1 MHVVS
6 VYFILEHVLYF
17 QTTCFPVRWLT
28 LFTDDHLWT
37 VQSIKNFIACSIICS
52 ISFFRGHFSGG
63 KIVEFS
69 NFWKFFRTMAEMWKH
84 SNLEKKRPIE
94 IFRATKKFSAQLK
107 MVTIFVENDDRVFE
121 DSRLWTTSYFRTKPS
136 KNFPYDF
143 NTVWLF
149 TALCCALPL
158 ITSKR

>member
-17 QTTCFPVRWLT
+17 QTTCFPVTCLT
-28 LFTDDHLWT
+28 LLIDDHLWT

-52 ISFFRGHFSGG
+52 ISFFENTFRAEKLSISQIFG
-63 KIVEFS
+63 
-69 NFWKFFRTMAEMWKH
+69 NFFERWRKCENIRI
-84 SNLEKKRPIE
+84 SKKCQIE
-94 IFRATKKFSAQLK
+94 IFGATKNFSAQLK
-107 MVTIFVENDDRVFE
+107 MITIFFENDDQG
-121 DSRLWTTSYFRTKPS
+121 SRDGRPRTTSHYRTKPS